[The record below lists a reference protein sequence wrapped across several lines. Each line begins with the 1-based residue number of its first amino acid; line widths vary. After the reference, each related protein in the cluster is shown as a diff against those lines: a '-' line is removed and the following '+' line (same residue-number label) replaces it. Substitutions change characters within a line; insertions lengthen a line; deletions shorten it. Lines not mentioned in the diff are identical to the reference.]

1 MLKAF
6 DLSAFRGGT
15 DIFGGS
21 FAAALEARLKAAKSS
36 VPSDPTAALASLFAS
51 GLSPAE
57 FIHTLSTQ
65 IGQAAATAA
74 KAPPVARAAVAKQFA
89 TAFASALSPPGT
101 APPTSAQQEAAT
113 LVQRFT
119 GIVNGLARGQTTSK
133 GQKNEISGT
142 LLDAISAKEPPA
154 PTTTTTPPTASTP
167 AIDAVISSLLSLL
180 PSDMLSNAIATGPSA
195 AGNPAPS
202 LAPNAAT
209 APPPGN
215 APRTAPK
222 PMTAPPTPSLKA
234 ALPTSL
240 ANFAAPPPLP
250 APHAG
255 AAPES
260 PSRNEPLSVAS
271 NSAPNSAPNA
281 NAGQSL
287 DLLGRMI
294 ARAASTDA
302 TLTAARA
309 AAGEPS
315 SPTSFATENFA
326 SANFASASLTGS
338 SSSSQLDSNQ
348 MLRLTAVLTAAA
360 ESGAGSTGSHFSSGF
375 GSSTGRDSSSFGN
388 QTSNAALG
396 FTLPPLHAAANAA
409 APSAAAPTTQPL
421 DVQALVE
428 QMIAGMQLRTASD
441 GSSQMQIKLVPEH
454 LGEVAVKLTVSGTN
468 VTANVVAQ
476 SADTRTTLLANH
488 QQLARSLA
496 DSGLK
501 LTGFSVDVS
510 GGKHQDR
517 GGDGKGPGLG
527 RRYTIHELGAP
538 AAQPT
543 DALVSSN
550 AGMLSAD
557 GNALYNY
564 LA

>member
-1 MLKAF
+1 M
-6 DLSAFRGGT
+6 
-15 DIFGGS
+15 
-21 FAAALEARLKAAKSS
+21 KAAKASA
-36 VPSDPTAALASLFAS
+36 PADPTATLASLFAS

-57 FIHTLSTQ
+57 FINTLSMR

-74 KAPPVARAAVAKQFA
+74 KASPATRDAVAKQFA

-119 GIVNGLARGQTTSK
+119 GIVNGLARGQTTNK

-142 LLDAISAKEPPA
+142 LLDAKSAKEPPA
-154 PTTTTTPPTASTP
+154 PATTTTPPTASTP
-167 AIDAVISSLLSLL
+167 ALDAVISSLLSLL
-180 PSDMLSNAIATGPSA
+180 PNRLTPSA
-195 AGNPAPS
+195 NASGSPAANDPVSRLGASIESTAMSASGSVSPPAPESVKAQPAPS
-202 LAPNAAT
+202 AVASLPV
-209 APPPGN
+209 
-215 APRTAPK
+215 
-222 PMTAPPTPSLKA
+222 PTL
-234 ALPTSL
+234 L
-240 ANFAAPPPLP
+240 ANFATPPPPPLP
-250 APHAG
+250 HLG
-255 AAPES
+255 ATPES
-260 PSRNEPLSVAS
+260 PIRNAELGAPSAAS
-271 NSAPNSAPNA
+271 TAT
-281 NAGQSL
+281 AGQNL

-294 ARAASTDA
+294 ARAAGTDA

-315 SPTSFATENFA
+315 SPA
-326 SANFASASLTGS
+326 SFASASLTGAPS
-338 SSSSQLDSNQ
+338 SGQLDSNQ
-348 MLRLTAVLTAAA
+348 MLRLTAALTAAA
-360 ESGAGSTGSHFSSGF
+360 EGGAGSTGSHLSSGF

-396 FTLPPLHAAANAA
+396 FTLPSLHGAANAA
-409 APSAAAPTTQPL
+409 APSAAPPSSQPL
-421 DVQALVE
+421 DVQALAE

-476 SADTRTTLLANH
+476 NADTRTALLANH

-517 GGDGKGPGLG
+517 GSDGKGPGLG
-527 RRYTIHELGAP
+527 RRYAIHELGAP
-538 AAQPT
+538 AVQPT

>member
-1 MLKAF
+1 MLKSF

-57 FIHTLSTQ
+57 FTHTLSTQ

-167 AIDAVISSLLSLL
+167 AIAAVISSLLSLI
-180 PSDMLSNAIATGPSA
+180 PNGTHPNAIATGSNA
-195 AGNPAPS
+195 ASNLAPS
-202 LAPNAAT
+202 LAPN
-209 APPPGN
+209 P

-222 PMTAPPTPSLKA
+222 PTKALPTPSSLA

-240 ANFAAPPPLP
+240 ANFAAPPQLP

-271 NSAPNSAPNA
+271 NSAPNA

-441 GSSQMQIKLVPEH
+441 GSSQMQIKLVPEP

-543 DALVSSN
+543 DALLSSN

>member
-1 MLKAF
+1 M
-6 DLSAFRGGT
+6 
-15 DIFGGS
+15 
-21 FAAALEARLKAAKSS
+21 
-36 VPSDPTAALASLFAS
+36 
-51 GLSPAE
+51 
-57 FIHTLSTQ
+57 Q

-74 KAPPVARAAVAKQFA
+74 KAPPAARDAVAKQFA

-119 GIVNGLARGQTTSK
+119 GIVNGLARGQTTTK

-154 PTTTTTPPTASTP
+154 PTTTTPPPTASTP
-167 AIDAVISSLLSLL
+167 AIDEALSSLLSLL
-180 PSDMLSNAIATGPSA
+180 PNHAASNAIASGRTAASNLVSSAGLPTASPLVQTTGAISPEPTKA
-195 AGNPAPS
+195 MPAPS
-202 LAPNAAT
+202 AP
-209 APPPGN
+209 
-215 APRTAPK
+215 
-222 PMTAPPTPSLKA
+222 A
-234 ALPTSL
+234 ALPTLTSL
-240 ANFAAPPPLP
+240 ANFAAPPPPPL
-250 APHAG
+250 PHAG
-255 AAPES
+255 AAPEPPVRN
-260 PSRNEPLSVAS
+260 PSFSAPSVAPS
-271 NSAPNSAPNA
+271 A
-281 NAGQSL
+281 NAGQNL

-294 ARAASTDA
+294 ARAAGTDA

-315 SPTSFATENFA
+315 SPATFATASFA
-326 SANFASASLTGS
+326 SAGLTGAPS
-338 SSSSQLDSNQ
+338 SGQLDSGQ
-348 MLRLTAVLTAAA
+348 MLRLTAMLTAAA
-360 ESGAGSTGSHFSSGF
+360 EGGAGSTGSHLSSGF

-396 FTLPPLHAAANAA
+396 FALPSLHGAANAA
-409 APSAAAPTTQPL
+409 APSAAAPTSQPL
-421 DVQALVE
+421 DVQALAE

-476 SADTRTTLLANH
+476 NADTRTALLANH

-510 GGKHQDR
+510 GGKQQDR
-517 GGDGKGPGLG
+517 GSDGKGPGLG

>member
-1 MLKAF
+1 M
-6 DLSAFRGGT
+6 
-15 DIFGGS
+15 
-21 FAAALEARLKAAKSS
+21 KAAKASA
-36 VPSDPTAALASLFAS
+36 PQDPTAALASLFAS
-51 GLSPAE
+51 GITPAE
-57 FIHTLSTQ
+57 FTNTLSMQ

-74 KAPPVARAAVAKQFA
+74 KAPPAARDAVAKQFA

-119 GIVNGLARGQTTSK
+119 GIVNGLARGQTTIK

-154 PTTTTTPPTASTP
+154 PTTTTPPPTASTP
-167 AIDAVISSLLSLL
+167 AIDEALSSLLSLL
-180 PSDMLSNAIATGPSA
+180 PNHAASNAIASGRTAASNLVASTGLPTASSLVQTTGA
-195 AGNPAPS
+195 IPRSSPEPAKAEPAPS
-202 LAPNAAT
+202 VLDT
-209 APPPGN
+209 L
-215 APRTAPK
+215 
-222 PMTAPPTPSLKA
+222 PTL
-234 ALPTSL
+234 TSL
-240 ANFAAPPPLP
+240 ANFAAPPTPPL
-250 APHAG
+250 PHAG
-255 AAPES
+255 TAPEPPVRDTS
-260 PSRNEPLSVAS
+260 F
-271 NSAPNSAPNA
+271 SAPSVTPNA
-281 NAGQSL
+281 NAGQNL

-294 ARAASTDA
+294 ARAAGTDA

-315 SPTSFATENFA
+315 SPATFATASFATA
-326 SANFASASLTGS
+326 GLTGAPS
-338 SSSSQLDSNQ
+338 PGQLDSGQ
-348 MLRLTAVLTAAA
+348 MLRLTAMLTAAA
-360 ESGAGSTGSHFSSGF
+360 EGGAGSTGSHLSSGF

-396 FTLPPLHAAANAA
+396 FAIPSLHGAANAA
-409 APSAAAPTTQPL
+409 APSAAAPTSQPL
-421 DVQALVE
+421 DVQALAE

-476 SADTRTTLLANH
+476 NADTRTALLANH

-510 GGKHQDR
+510 GGKQQDR
-517 GGDGKGPGLG
+517 GSDGKGPGLG

>member
-1 MLKAF
+1 M
-6 DLSAFRGGT
+6 
-15 DIFGGS
+15 
-21 FAAALEARLKAAKSS
+21 KAAKASA
-36 VPSDPTAALASLFAS
+36 PQDPTAALASLFAS
-51 GLSPAE
+51 GITPAE
-57 FIHTLSTQ
+57 FTNTLSMQ

-74 KAPPVARAAVAKQFA
+74 KAPPAARDAVAKQFA

-119 GIVNGLARGQTTSK
+119 GIVNGLARGQTTIE

-142 LLDAISAKEPPA
+142 LLDAKSAKEPPA
-154 PTTTTTPPTASTP
+154 PTTTTPPNARTL
-167 AIDAVISSLLSLL
+167 AIDAALSSLLSSL
-180 PSDMLSNAIATGPSA
+180 PNHRSPGALVQDLAVASKGVSDNGDSISPPSTSVVQTMA
-195 AGNPAPS
+195 LPAPDPAKARPAPS
-202 LAPNAAT
+202 TSAS
-209 APPPGN
+209 
-215 APRTAPK
+215 
-222 PMTAPPTPSLKA
+222 PPTPM
-234 ALPTSL
+234 TL
-240 ANFAAPPPLP
+240 ANFAAPPPPVL
-250 APHAG
+250 PHAG
-255 AAPES
+255 PTPERN
-260 PSRNEPLSVAS
+260 PSA
-271 NSAPNSAPNA
+271 SAPSVPTTS
-281 NAGQSL
+281 NAGQNL

-294 ARAASTDA
+294 ARAAGADA

-309 AAGEPS
+309 AVGEPS
-315 SPTSFATENFA
+315 SPPSFA
-326 SANFASASLTGS
+326 SATLASAGLAPASLTGVS
-338 SSSSQLDSNQ
+338 SPGQLDSNQ
-348 MLRLTAVLTAAA
+348 MLRLTAALTAAA
-360 ESGAGSTGSHFSSGF
+360 ESGTGSSGSHLSSGF
-375 GSSTGRDSSSFGN
+375 GSPNGRDSSSFGN

-396 FTLPPLHAAANAA
+396 FTLPSLHGATNAA
-409 APSAAAPTTQPL
+409 APSVAAPAPQPL
-421 DVQALVE
+421 DVQALAE
-428 QMIAGMQLRTASD
+428 QMIAGMHMRTALD

-454 LGEVAVKLTVSGTN
+454 LGEVAVRLTVSGTN

-476 SADTRTTLLANH
+476 NADTRTALLANH

-501 LTGFSVDVS
+501 LTGFSVDLS

-517 GGDGKGPGLG
+517 GNDGKGPGLG
-527 RRYTIHELGAP
+527 RRFTIHEIGAP

>member
-1 MLKAF
+1 M
-6 DLSAFRGGT
+6 
-15 DIFGGS
+15 
-21 FAAALEARLKAAKSS
+21 
-36 VPSDPTAALASLFAS
+36 
-51 GLSPAE
+51 
-57 FIHTLSTQ
+57 Q

-74 KAPPVARAAVAKQFA
+74 KAPPAARDAVAKQFA

-154 PTTTTTPPTASTP
+154 PTTTTPPPTASTP
-167 AIDAVISSLLSLL
+167 AIDEALSSLLSLL
-180 PSDMLSNAIATGPSA
+180 PNHAASNAIASGRTAASNLVSSVGLPTASPLVQTAGAISA
-195 AGNPAPS
+195 KAEPAPS
-202 LAPNAAT
+202 VLD
-209 APPPGN
+209 
-215 APRTAPK
+215 
-222 PMTAPPTPSLKA
+222 
-234 ALPTSL
+234 ALPTLTSL
-240 ANFAAPPPLP
+240 ANFAAPPTPPL
-250 APHAG
+250 PHAG
-255 AAPES
+255 AAPEPPARDAS
-260 PSRNEPLSVAS
+260 FSAQSVT
-271 NSAPNSAPNA
+271 PNA
-281 NAGQSL
+281 NAGQNL

-294 ARAASTDA
+294 ARAAGTDA

-315 SPTSFATENFA
+315 SPATFATASFA
-326 SANFASASLTGS
+326 SAGLTGAPS
-338 SSSSQLDSNQ
+338 SGQLDSGQ
-348 MLRLTAVLTAAA
+348 MLRLTAMLTAAA
-360 ESGAGSTGSHFSSGF
+360 EGGAGSTGSHLSSGF

-396 FTLPPLHAAANAA
+396 FALPSLHGAANAA
-409 APSAAAPTTQPL
+409 APSAAASTSQPL
-421 DVQALVE
+421 DVQALAE

-476 SADTRTTLLANH
+476 NADTRTALLANH

-510 GGKHQDR
+510 GGKQQDR
-517 GGDGKGPGLG
+517 GSDGKGPGLG

>member
-1 MLKAF
+1 M
-6 DLSAFRGGT
+6 R
-15 DIFGGS
+15 
-21 FAAALEARLKAAKSS
+21 
-36 VPSDPTAALASLFAS
+36 
-51 GLSPAE
+51 
-57 FIHTLSTQ
+57 
-65 IGQAAATAA
+65 IGQAAAMAA
-74 KAPPVARAAVAKQFA
+74 KASPATRDAVAKQFA
-89 TAFASALSPPGT
+89 TAFANALSPPGT

-119 GIVNGLARGQTTSK
+119 GIVNGLARGQTTNK

-142 LLDAISAKEPPA
+142 LLDAKSAKEPPA
-154 PTTTTTPPTASTP
+154 PATTITPPTASTP
-167 AIDAVISSLLSLL
+167 AIDAAVSSLLSLL
-180 PSDMLSNAIATGPSA
+180 PNRLPPNANASGSPTANDPVSRLGASIESTAMSA
-195 AGNPAPS
+195 SGSVSPPAPESVKAQPAPS
-202 LAPNAAT
+202 TVASLPV
-209 APPPGN
+209 
-215 APRTAPK
+215 
-222 PMTAPPTPSLKA
+222 PTL
-234 ALPTSL
+234 L
-240 ANFAAPPPLP
+240 ANFATPPPPPLP
-250 APHAG
+250 HLG
-255 AAPES
+255 ATPES
-260 PSRNEPLSVAS
+260 PIRNAELGAP
-271 NSAPNSAPNA
+271 SAVPNA
-281 NAGQSL
+281 TAGQNL

-294 ARAASTDA
+294 ARAAGTDA

-315 SPTSFATENFA
+315 SPA
-326 SANFASASLTGS
+326 SFASASLTGAPS
-338 SSSSQLDSNQ
+338 SGQLDSNQ
-348 MLRLTAVLTAAA
+348 MLRLTAALTVAA
-360 ESGAGSTGSHFSSGF
+360 EGGAGSTGSHLSSGF

-396 FTLPPLHAAANAA
+396 FTLPSLHGAANAA
-409 APSAAAPTTQPL
+409 APSAAAPSSQPL
-421 DVQALVE
+421 DVQALAE

-476 SADTRTTLLANH
+476 NADTRTALLANH

-501 LTGFSVDVS
+501 LTGFSVDLS

-517 GGDGKGPGLG
+517 GSDGKGPGLG
-527 RRYTIHELGAP
+527 RRYAIHELGAP
-538 AAQPT
+538 AGQPT